1 VPIVSKLVDN
11 LGIRPVQLAVRSRVR
26 RMTRSPFDPK
36 QGAAL
41 LVHCAHHKVG
51 TVWFQR
57 VLSTVAGFYGLR
69 FTEVPASYG
78 ASGPVDRLA
87 SDVNIVVYDR
97 ANDFRP
103 QDVGARAYRG
113 SHLIRDPRDVVVS
126 GYHYHLRTDE
136 AWVREPKDRFG
147 GLSYQAFLDAADEH
161 DGLMAEIERCAR
173 SSIAEMDEWS
183 YSRSEI
189 LELRYEDAIANEV
202 GTFTRLF
209 RFYGFT
215 DSAVGQGLK
224 IVEQFSRGHGAQAGD
239 ADPHVRSGE
248 PGEWRRYF
256 DAEHIARFKE
266 LTGDLV
272 VRLGYEDDPDW

>member
-1 VPIVSKLVDN
+1 MPKLFDN

-26 RMTRSPFDPK
+26 RITRSPFEPK

-57 VLSTVAGFYGLR
+57 VLSSVAGFYGLR
-69 FTEVPASYG
+69 FTEMPTSYG
-78 ASGPVDRLA
+78 ASGPVARLA
-87 SDVNIVVYDR
+87 SDIDVVVYDR

-103 QDVGARAYRG
+103 GDLGARVYRG
-113 SHLIRDPRDVVVS
+113 SHLIRDPRDVVIS
-126 GYHYHLRTDE
+126 GYHYHRRTDE

-147 GLSYQAFLDAADEH
+147 GLSYQAFLNTVDEH
-161 DGLMAEIERCAR
+161 DGLMAEIERSAR
-173 SSIAEMDEWS
+173 SSIAEMAGWS
-183 YSRSEI
+183 YSTSEI
-189 LELRYEDAIANEV
+189 LELRYEDAIRDEV

-215 DSAVGQGLK
+215 DDGVGQGLK
-224 IVEQFSRGHGAQAGD
+224 IVEQFSRGHGRQAGG
-239 ADPHVRSGE
+239 ADPHVRSGD
-248 PGEWRRYF
+248 PGEWRRHF
-256 DAEHIARFKE
+256 DADHIARFKE

-272 VRLGYEDDPDW
+272 VRLGYEQEPDW